1 MASVKKRLV
10 RSKKDRILLGVL
22 GGIAE
27 YLEIDPTIVRILYIL
42 LCLVEPI
49 FILAYFLIAIVMPEG
64 EEEEITGDKIQ
75 EKIEKVTKETMERF
89 SEIGSRDET
98 RLLGIGLTI
107 LGLLL
112 IVKEFTPITIRTGE
126 VVGVLLILL
135 GVYLIVR
142 EER

>member
-1 MASVKKRLV
+1 MKKRLV